1 MTTFTAGRVRRAI
14 LGARRHV
21 RVEARK
27 RAREA
32 APVMLAAAR
41 EVLSNPPPSAP
52 GQPPARRT
60 GDVQRAWYAKPRG
73 MRPGIDVPVT
83 HGFVKS
89 IDRGHKGV
97 LRGRTVFV
105 QKRPFVVPIKARA
118 WSEVRAIF
126 IRPYMTSYRGEGAPK
141 PGE

>member
-1 MTTFTAGRVRRAI
+1 MATTFTARRVRRAI
-14 LGARRHV
+14 LAARRHV
-21 RVEARK
+21 RAEARK

-32 APVMLAAAR
+32 SPVILAAAR

-60 GDVQRAWYAKPRG
+60 GDVQRAWYAKPKG
-73 MRPGIDVPVT
+73 FRPGIDVPVT
-83 HGFVKS
+83 HAFVKS
-89 IDRGHKGV
+89 IDRGHKGK

-105 QKRPFVVPIKARA
+105 KKRPFVVPIKARA

-126 IRPYMTSYRGEGAPK
+126 TRPYMNNYRGE
-141 PGE
+141 ES